1 MASFTNF
8 ATLSYN
14 GGTTN
19 SNTVTGELLETLT
32 VTKTAVVK
40 NYAANDKIT
49 YIISIVNSGAQPVTN
64 LTVTDNLGA
73 YEFNSGTVYPLAYVP
88 NSVRYYVNGVLQTA
102 PTATSEPPL
111 VITVPNVPAN
121 GSIMLVYEAEVTAY
135 APLVTDGN
143 LEVSASETVSTD
155 DRAVLT
161 ISKALCPAVV
171 TGNGQ
176 ITYTFVIENTGNT
189 EASEAEH
196 IVLTDTFDP
205 ILKNIAVTF
214 NGAAWT
220 AGTQYTYGETTG
232 VFATLPGQIT
242 VPAAQYTQN
251 ENGTWATTPGT
262 AEVVI
267 TGTV

>member
-1 MASFTNF
+1 MTMKKCLALLLALTLF
-8 ATLSYN
+8 ALC
-14 GGTTN
+14 GCG
-19 SNTVTGELLETLT
+19 
-32 VTKTAVVK
+32 
-40 NYAANDKIT
+40 AAPEP
-49 YIISIVNSGAQPVTN
+49 AP
-64 LTVTDNLGA
+64 
-73 YEFNSGTVYPLAYVP
+73 
-88 NSVRYYVNGVLQTA
+88 A
-102 PTATSEPPL
+102 PTAEPASTPAPTPTPTPEPTATPEPPL

-135 APLVTDGN
+135 APLGTDGSITNTANVTDGN
-143 LEVSASETVSTD
+143 LEVSASETVSTE

-189 EASEAEH
+189 EASEAER

-214 NGAAWT
+214 NGTAWT
-220 AGTQYTYGETTG
+220 AGTQYTYTETTG

-242 VPAAQYTQN
+242 VPAATYTQDPVT
-251 ENGTWATTPGT
+251 GAWAVTPGVS
-262 AEVVI
+262 ELIV

>member
-19 SNTVTGELLETLT
+19 SNTVTGELLEVLT

-73 YEFNSGTVYPLAYVP
+73 YEFNSGTVYPLA
-88 NSVRYYVNGVLQTA
+88 
-102 PTATSEPPL
+102 PTATPEPPL

-135 APLVTDGN
+135 APLGTNGSITNTANVTDGN

-189 EASEAEH
+189 EASEAER

-214 NGAAWT
+214 NGTAWT

>member
-19 SNTVTGELLETLT
+19 SNTVTGELLEALT

-49 YIISIVNSGAQPVTN
+49 YIIPIVNSGAQPVTN

-102 PTATSEPPL
+102 PTATPEL
-111 VITVPNVPAN
+111 
-121 GSIMLVYEAEVTAY
+121 TAY
-135 APLVTDGN
+135 APLGTDGSITNTANVTDGN
-143 LEVSASETVSTD
+143 LEVSASETVSTE

-189 EASEAEH
+189 EASEAER

-214 NGAAWT
+214 NGTAWT

>member
-19 SNTVTGELLETLT
+19 SNTVTGELLEALT

-64 LTVTDNLGA
+64 LTVTDNLGV

-88 NSVRYYVNGVLQTA
+88 NSVRYYVNGVLQ
-102 PTATSEPPL
+102 
-111 VITVPNVPAN
+111 NVPAN

-135 APLVTDGN
+135 APLGTDGSITNTANVTDGN
-143 LEVSASETVSTD
+143 LEVSASETVSTE

-189 EASEAEH
+189 EASEAER

-214 NGAAWT
+214 NGTAWT